1 MNKLLSLIT
10 LALTAVTASAQD
22 FTYDGMNFTVL
33 DNVAK
38 TCEIRGNEPSILKTN
53 ASGKL
58 VIPDKVLDGN
68 TSYTVT
74 AIGDM
79 AFSYAT
85 EITSLTIPNTVLTIG
100 KESFANCTNLETI
113 NFGRYVAEVGKNAF
127 TNCVNL
133 KTLDICDVCNWAR
146 IKFANTEANP
156 IAYSKTFSVKGV
168 TVKNLDMN
176 LLCCNVLPYTFY
188 NAENIES
195 MRVYTSSLGESS
207 FEGCINLKN
216 IFIDINEIK
225 ANAFADCDNI
235 ENIYLARPVPPVAQE
250 NSFSVYEGVNLYVP
264 YEYIESYIN
273 ADMYWNRFSNISG
286 SEFKDLD
293 SIFAANYDN
302 ESCGVNSVSTAEQDN
317 VNSIYNLQGRCLKRN
332 ATQDDI
338 KDLTPGLYI
347 IGNKKLLVK

>member
-10 LALTAVTASAQD
+10 LVLTAITASAQD

-38 TCEIRGNEPSILKTN
+38 TCEIKGNESSIQSNNTP
-53 ASGKL
+53 GKL
-58 VIPDKVLDGN
+58 VIPDKVFDGN

-74 AIGDM
+74 AISDM
-79 AFSYAT
+79 AFNYAT

-113 NFGRYVAEVGKNAF
+113 NFGRYVAEVGENAF
-127 TNCVNL
+127 TGCTNL
-133 KTLDICDVCNWAR
+133 KRLEICDVCNWAR
-146 IKFANTEANP
+146 IKFANSEANP

-176 LLCCNVLPYTFY
+176 LQCCNVLPYTFY

-207 FEGCINLKN
+207 FEGCTNLKN

-225 ANAFADCDNI
+225 ANAFAGCDNI
-235 ENIYLARPVPPVAQE
+235 ESIYLTRPVPPVAQE
-250 NSFSVYEGVNLYVP
+250 NSFAAYEGVNLYVP
-264 YEYIESYIN
+264 YEYIESYVN

-286 SEFKDLD
+286 SDFKNLD

-302 ESCGVNSVSTAEQDN
+302 EYCGINSVAVTEQDRTN
-317 VNSIYNLQGRCLKRN
+317 CIYNLQGTCIKRN

-347 IGNKKLLVK
+347 IGNKKILVK